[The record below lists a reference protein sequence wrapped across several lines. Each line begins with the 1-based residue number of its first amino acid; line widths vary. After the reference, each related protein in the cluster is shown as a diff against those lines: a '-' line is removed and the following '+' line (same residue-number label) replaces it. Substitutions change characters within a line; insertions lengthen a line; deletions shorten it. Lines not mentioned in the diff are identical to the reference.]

1 MCNNNS
7 KNGVDDRPQAPAPP
21 APPRA
26 ALFEFDGEFS
36 VVALDLDV
44 PGRKADV
51 EGEVLRLK
59 GEVERLGRIQF
70 R

>member
-1 MCNNNS
+1 MCNNTS
-7 KNGVDDRPQAPAPP
+7 KNGVEPP
-21 APPRA
+21 LPRA

>member
-1 MCNNNS
+1 MCNNTS
-7 KNGVDDRPQAPAPP
+7 KNGVDNRLPAPP
-21 APPRA
+21 PAAPRA
-26 ALFEFDGEFS
+26 AIFEFDGEFS

-44 PGRKADV
+44 PGRKAEV

>member
-1 MCNNNS
+1 MCNNAS
-7 KNGVDDRPQAPAPP
+7 KNGVEPQLPQ
-21 APPRA
+21 A

-44 PGRKADV
+44 PGRKAEV